1 MRPPLLDREWELKDL
16 KPKPK
21 SRPLPPTPVS
31 HLQLT
36 RRVEAARGKDV
47 AQGMQPT
54 SHVQKGFVPFGFFG
68 KPVFTR
74 PEPSSK
80 PLPPLPTSDTCATHT
95 TQGQE
100 ADIPLEE
107 DLFEEDPEEES
118 GWWGL
123 TDYLLDCEVDSDS
136 GDDSD
141 MTMCSTC

>member
-31 HLQLT
+31 RLQPTL
-36 RRVEAARGKDV
+36 RVEVARGKDV
-47 AQGMQPT
+47 AQGTQST
-54 SHVQKGFVPFGFFG
+54 SRVQKGVVPFEFFE
-68 KPVFTR
+68 KPAFTR

-80 PLPPLPTSDTCATHT
+80 PLPPLPTSDTRATHT
-95 TQGQE
+95 TPRQE
-100 ADIPLEE
+100 ANISLEE